1 MITKEK
7 IIAGAKKYKCDLCD
21 DEFYSQHSSPAYC
34 SSKCKQQ
41 AYIARKNEPKE
52 QPKEENIMTKKT
64 ELVTY
69 RRDGGKGLFFL
80 YSPSELKI
88 LREAKVVDKSWWTE
102 FLEMEVDPDDKE
114 LIQKLKKLNFKLKK
128 I

>member
-7 IIAGAKKYKCDLCD
+7 IVTGAKKYKCSVCD
-21 DEFYSQHSSPAYC
+21 DEFYSQHKSPAYC
-34 SSKCKQQ
+34 SSACKQQ

-52 QPKEENIMTKKT
+52 ENIMTTKK

-80 YSPSELKI
+80 YSPSQLKI
-88 LREAKVVDKSWWTE
+88 LRDAKVVDKTWWTE
-102 FLEMEVDPDDKE
+102 FLEVEVDPDDKE
-114 LIQKLKKLNFKLKK
+114 FIQKLKKLNFKIKK